1 MGKIAAIILAA
12 GQGKRMKS
20 KIQKQYLLL
29 KEKPVLYYSIRAF
42 EQSSVDTIVLV
53 TGKEEMLY
61 CKEEIIKRYNFQKID
76 YITEGGRER
85 CHSVYKGLQAL
96 PKDIE
101 YVLIHDGA
109 RPFVT
114 KQMIEGTI
122 TAVKE
127 YKACVVGMP
136 VKDTIKITNTDQ
148 FSIQTPER
156 QYVWAVQTPQAFSFE
171 LVWKAYSMLMEK
183 EIPVTDDAMVIET
196 FLHYPVKL
204 IEGSYKN
211 IKITT
216 PEDLIVA
223 HALFT
228 E

>member
-183 EIPVTDDAMVIET
+183 EIPVTDDAMVVET

>member
-53 TGKEEMLY
+53 TGKEEMLH

-96 PKDIE
+96 PKDI
-101 YVLIHDGA
+101 
-109 RPFVT
+109 
-114 KQMIEGTI
+114 
-122 TAVKE
+122 
-127 YKACVVGMP
+127 
-136 VKDTIKITNTDQ
+136 
-148 FSIQTPER
+148 
-156 QYVWAVQTPQAFSFE
+156 
-171 LVWKAYSMLMEK
+171 
-183 EIPVTDDAMVIET
+183 
-196 FLHYPVKL
+196 
-204 IEGSYKN
+204 
-211 IKITT
+211 
-216 PEDLIVA
+216 
-223 HALFT
+223 
-228 E
+228 

>member
-61 CKEEIIKRYNFQKID
+61 CKEEIIKRYNFQKIV

-114 KQMIEGTI
+114 KQMIEDTI

-183 EIPVTDDAMVIET
+183 EIPVTDDAMVVET

-216 PEDLIVA
+216 PEDLIIA
-223 HALFT
+223 HALFM

>member
-53 TGKEEMLY
+53 TGKEEMLH

-183 EIPVTDDAMVIET
+183 EIPVTDDAMVVET

>member
-61 CKEEIIKRYNFQKID
+61 CKEEIIKRYNFQKIV

-114 KQMIEGTI
+114 KQMIEDTI

-183 EIPVTDDAMVIET
+183 EIPVTDDAMVVET

-223 HALFT
+223 HAFFT

>member
-61 CKEEIIKRYNFQKID
+61 CKEEIIKRYNFQKIV

-114 KQMIEGTI
+114 KQMIEDTI

-183 EIPVTDDAMVIET
+183 EI
-196 FLHYPVKL
+196 
-204 IEGSYKN
+204 
-211 IKITT
+211 
-216 PEDLIVA
+216 
-223 HALFT
+223 
-228 E
+228 

>member
-61 CKEEIIKRYNFQKID
+61 CKEEIIKRYNFQKIV

-114 KQMIEGTI
+114 KQMIEDTI

-183 EIPVTDDAMVIET
+183 EIPVTDDAMVVET

>member
-29 KEKPVLYYSIRAF
+29 KENPVLYYSIRAF

-114 KQMIEGTI
+114 KQMIEDTI

-183 EIPVTDDAMVIET
+183 EIPVTDDAMVVET